1 MFSKYNM
8 NIDTKSTFRFIESVA
23 EVFVYSIIY
32 MLVYKYLF
40 AENTFPDFI
49 TASSFR
55 NLFFTY
61 LDSYK
66 KFRRL

>member
-40 AENTFPDFI
+40 VNLCNCND
-49 TASSFR
+49 SSHLGHETTWF
-55 NLFFTY
+55 Y
-61 LDSYK
+61 W
-66 KFRRL
+66 